1 MAQAQPSAAAVGA
14 ASALY
19 ATAVAS
25 NGTLAV
31 SLVEVSAAG
40 RRDYG
45 QFTTPLPATSP
56 DNNASLFKALAMPRM
71 IALQAEWKQ
80 KLSAGVAQRTH
91 VAVTASFT
99 TQAEWLQVKNALAQA
114 SQTLVSDIVIEAVAK
129 DGATLS
135 FSYSG
140 SSDQLAAE
148 LGRFGVIY
156 AADANGA
163 TLRLGKS

>member
-1 MAQAQPSAAAVGA
+1 MAQPSAAAAGA
-14 ASALY
+14 TSALY

-25 NGTLAV
+25 NGALAV

-40 RRDYG
+40 RRDHG
-45 QFTTPLPATSP
+45 QFSTPLPAVSA
-56 DNNASLFKALAMPRM
+56 DNNLALFRALANAANDR
-71 IALQAEWKQ
+71 LQAEWKQ
-80 KLSAGVAQRTH
+80 KLAAGAAQRSR
-91 VAVTASFT
+91 VAVTASFA

-135 FSYSG
+135 FSFSG
-140 SSDQLAAE
+140 NSDQLAAE
-148 LGRFGVIY
+148 LGRHGVIY
-156 AADANGA
+156 AAGPGGA